1 MAAGGEAAEGI
12 EMREETMKEAWAM
25 AWKAQQCRDKH
36 KHFLSQKISSSSK
49 EVIMSFPASGA
60 PRDWFSGKSFGETQ
74 INLELFP
81 SLRSVGNDEAAKVNG
96 AFLNRFQE
104 ILESSTLK
112 VKVIN

>member
-1 MAAGGEAAEGI
+1 MK
-12 EMREETMKEAWAM
+12 EERMKEALAM
-25 AWKAQQCRDKH
+25 ARKAQECRDKH
-36 KHFLSQKISSSSK
+36 EYFLLQKISSSPK

-81 SLRSVGNDEAAKVNG
+81 SLRSVGNDEAAKVNE

-104 ILESSTLK
+104 ILERSTLK
-112 VKVIN
+112 EKVIN